1 MVADAGADGGFDAG
15 ASAREPDNVLALPDD
30 PMGPEDITDEQR
42 LRALLLRDPRQA
54 ERHLVALTT
63 PDQWQVA
70 LLAQLALRRGQRAP
84 GALSEDSRIALPP
97 PPIVTGAGRAWVW
110 VSEAVLWGAAG
121 KRSRSPQA
129 VLPLGTP
136 VEVLALDGG
145 TATVAVE
152 LATTAEYGAVSEV
165 EPGLPNEPPVR
176 VETTRLEGSVEL
188 RQLGAEAPDANAVI
202 DLAEREADDER
213 AAGLWLRAFQ
223 LEPSEH
229 ARRGL
234 LEVAWRAR
242 RPALVA
248 TAALMHATAPARS
261 LTLAWG
267 CTGEP
272 AGAQWERWPLRR
284 NPKGTVCVTGVDA
297 RTSCPHDSEG
307 RRNGVADATAAR
319 EALGLTERPLLRLVV
334 DGRTARRILLTS
346 ARLEAVDPCA
356 DFEEVKV
363 AGWGASIRRL
373 AVPLGAQ
380 RLTLLVPVQ
389 TAVGVEHAVIA
400 APSEAKAAA
409 WLRSRSHLR
418 WTIGRAGELEPSLRT
433 GDPGFRLEPDVIAA
447 TWAEPPARS
456 CECE

>member
-1 MVADAGADGGFDAG
+1 MVVDAGVAVVFDAG
-15 ASAREPDNVLALPDD
+15 PAAREPDNVLALPDD
-30 PMGPEDITDEQR
+30 PVGPEDITDEKR

-54 ERHLVALTT
+54 ERQLVALAA
-63 PDQWQVA
+63 PNQWQVA

-84 GALSEDSRIALPP
+84 GALSEDSLAALPQ
-97 PPIVTGAGRAWVW
+97 PPIVTGAGRAWVS
-110 VSEAVLWGAAG
+110 VSEAVLWGPAG
-121 KRSRSPQA
+121 KRSRNRQA
-129 VLPLGTP
+129 LLPLGTP

-152 LATTAEYGAVSEV
+152 LATTAEYGAASEV

-202 DLAEREADDER
+202 ALAEREADDER
-213 AAGLWLRAFQ
+213 ATGLWLRALQ

-234 LEVAWRAR
+234 LDVAWRAR

-248 TAALMHATAPARS
+248 TAALVHATAPVRS
-261 LTLAWG
+261 LALAWG

-284 NPKGTVCVTGVDA
+284 KPKGAVCVTGIDA
-297 RTSCPHDSEG
+297 RTSCPHDSE
-307 RRNGVADATAAR
+307 RRRTAVAEATAER
-319 EALGLTERPLLRLVV
+319 EALGLPERPLLRVVV

-346 ARLEAVDPCA
+346 ASLEAVDPCA

-363 AGWGASIRRL
+363 AGWGANIRRL

-380 RLTLLVPVQ
+380 RLTLLVPVP

-418 WTIGRAGELEPSLRT
+418 WTVGRGGELQPSLRT
-433 GDPGFRLEPDVIAA
+433 GDPGFRLEPDVTAA

-456 CECE
+456 CECD